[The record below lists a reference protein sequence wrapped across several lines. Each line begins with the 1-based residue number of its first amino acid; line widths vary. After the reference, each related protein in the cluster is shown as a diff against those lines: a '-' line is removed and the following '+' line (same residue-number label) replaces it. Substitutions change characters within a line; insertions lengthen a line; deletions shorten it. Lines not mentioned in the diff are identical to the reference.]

1 MRVFINAKPVE
12 VDAGTD
18 VRGAIRALDP
28 ELEARVASGSAYV
41 TDARA
46 IELPPE
52 AGLSEG
58 AIVRVVV
65 RSQRSSRDDDADA

>member
-1 MRVFINAKPVE
+1 MRVFINATPVE

-18 VRGAIRALDP
+18 VRGAIRTHDP
-28 ELEARVASGSAYV
+28 ELAARVRSGSAYV

-58 AIVRVVV
+58 DILRVVV
-65 RSQRSSRDDDADA
+65 RAHRGSQDDDADA

>member
-12 VDAGTD
+12 VDPGTD
-18 VRGAIRALDP
+18 VRGAIRAHDP

-46 IELPPE
+46 IELPP
-52 AGLSEG
+52 AGALSEG
-58 AIVRVVV
+58 AILRVVL
-65 RSQRSSRDDDADA
+65 RAHRASGDDDADA

>member
-1 MRVFINAKPVE
+1 MRVFVNATPVE
-12 VDAGTD
+12 VDADTD
-18 VRGAIRALDP
+18 VRGAIRAHDP
-28 ELEARVASGSAYV
+28 GLAARVAAGSAYV

-58 AIVRVVV
+58 AILRVVV
-65 RSQRSSRDDDADA
+65 RAHRSARDDDADA

>member
-18 VRGAIRALDP
+18 VRGAIRVHDP

-58 AIVRVVV
+58 AILRVVV
-65 RSQRSSRDDDADA
+65 RSHSSSREADADA

>member
-1 MRVFINAKPVE
+1 MRVFVNATPVE

-18 VRGAIRALDP
+18 VRGAIRAHDP
-28 ELEARVASGSAYV
+28 ELAARLASGSAYV

-46 IELPPE
+46 IELLPE

-58 AIVRVVV
+58 AILRVVV
-65 RSQRSSRDDDADA
+65 RAHRSGRDDDADA

>member
-1 MRVFINAKPVE
+1 MRVFVNATPVE
-12 VDAGTD
+12 VDSGTD
-18 VRGAIRALDP
+18 VRGAIRAHDP

-46 IELPPE
+46 IEVPPG

-58 AIVRVVV
+58 AILRVVV
-65 RSQRSSRDDDADA
+65 RSHRSGRDDDADA

>member
-1 MRVFINAKPVE
+1 MRVYVNATPVE

-18 VRGAIRALDP
+18 VRGAVRAHDP
-28 ELEARVASGSAYV
+28 ELEARVTAGSAYV

-46 IELPPE
+46 IELRPD

-58 AIVRVVV
+58 AILRVVL
-65 RSQRSSRDDDADA
+65 RAHRGSRDDDADA

>member
-1 MRVFINAKPVE
+1 MRVFINAEPVE

-18 VRGAIRALDP
+18 VRGAIRAHDP

-58 AIVRVVV
+58 AILRVVV
-65 RSQRSSRDDDADA
+65 RARRGGRADEC

>member
-12 VDAGTD
+12 VDPGID
-18 VRGAIRALDP
+18 VRGAIRAHDP
-28 ELEARVASGSAYV
+28 ALEARVASGTAYV

-58 AIVRVVV
+58 AILRVVV
-65 RSQRSSRDDDADA
+65 RARRGSQDDDADA

>member
-18 VRGAIRALDP
+18 VLGAIRAHDP

-46 IELPPE
+46 IELTPG

-58 AIVRVVV
+58 AILRVVV
-65 RSQRSSRDDDADA
+65 RAQRSRQDDDADA

>member
-1 MRVFINAKPVE
+1 MRVFINAEPVE

-18 VRGAIRALDP
+18 VRGAIRAHDP

-58 AIVRVVV
+58 AILRVVV
-65 RSQRSSRDDDADA
+65 RAQRRGRADEC